1 MTFAIDPLCE
11 KLGEE
16 ITRKRYGAK
25 QFAKGN
31 YIDVNTNCIQHIDIF
46 EQATN
51 SDKLLSSGLYCIDE
65 LRVKLGDTALKT
77 DWSQKHYITKNYE
90 DAEKMAHLGDE
101 ERGET

>member
-1 MTFAIDPLCE
+1 M
-11 KLGEE
+11 
-16 ITRKRYGAK
+16 

-31 YIDVNTNCIQHIDIF
+31 YMDVNTNCIQHIDIF

-77 DWSQKHYITKNYE
+77 DWSQKALHNQELCRSRKKVE
-90 DAEKMAHLGDE
+90 HLGDVK
-101 ERGET
+101 GG